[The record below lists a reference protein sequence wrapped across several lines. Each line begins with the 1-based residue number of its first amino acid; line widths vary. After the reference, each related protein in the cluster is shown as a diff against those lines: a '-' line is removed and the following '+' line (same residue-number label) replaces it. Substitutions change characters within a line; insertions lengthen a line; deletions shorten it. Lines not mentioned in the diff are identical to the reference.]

1 MTTLDTSFDQSASS
15 FSFPQIPP
23 NEEVTFEG
31 GYEALNESPWEST
44 LHKGAQVT
52 ESGVHRVSGDANSE
66 GLYYQIFLSEKLQE
80 RCHTQMSNK

>member
-1 MTTLDTSFDQSASS
+1 MMTLDTSVDQSASS

-31 GYEALNESPWEST
+31 GHEALNESPWEST

-52 ESGVHRVSGDANSE
+52 ESGVQSVR
-66 GLYYQIFLSEKLQE
+66 
-80 RCHTQMSNK
+80 RC